1 MAAGS
6 RTGRAAARG
15 LASLGAVLLLLAGSP
30 SRGAEVIEYYHLD
43 AIGSV
48 RAVTNGAGQV
58 VERHDYLPFGEE
70 CTTGPCAANLALG
83 GGQPRKFTGKERDAE
98 TGLDYFGARYYG
110 SRIGRFT
117 TVDPVYTWQE
127 NLLDPQRWNRYA
139 YARNNPLRYVDPD
152 GRTIRVADA
161 GALALIQ
168 STLPANL
175 RSAVSLTKEGTI
187 DAKALSSVQSSDANF
202 RDLSALASHSGTV
215 DVSTSAKATYK
226 DASGNTKS
234 DSFFYDSGADLAKY
248 GLPPTPNLFLGVTLT
263 PGDGSNPHDTSRL
276 RSMSGNLEVILANTP
291 GVPAREMQ
299 KTTAHELF
307 GHALPYLNK
316 QPFLHGQ
323 AGVDKRVGEIEGR
336 FK

>member
-1 MAAGS
+1 MKRTMLRDS
-6 RTGRAAARG
+6 RP
-15 LASLGAVLLLLAGSP
+15 AVLTALLLGLLAVSP
-30 SRGAEVIEYYHLD
+30 ARAQVVEYYHTD
-43 AIGSV
+43 AIGNV
-48 RAVTNGAGQV
+48 RAITDASGNVI
-58 VERHDYLPFGEE
+58 ERHDYQPYGEE
-70 CTTGPCAANLALG
+70 WLPQG
-83 GGQPRKFTGKERDAE
+83 GAQPLRFTGKERDAE

-110 SRIGRFT
+110 SKVGRFT

-127 NLLDPQRWNRYA
+127 NLVDPQRWNRYA
-139 YARNNPLRYVDPD
+139 YARSNPLRYVDPD
-152 GRTIRVADA
+152 GRVIRVADA

-175 RSAVSLTKEGTI
+175 RSAVSLTKGGTI

-263 PGDGSNPHDTSRL
+263 PGDGSNSHDTSRL

-323 AGVDKRVGEIEGR
+323 AGVEKKIGEIEGR

>member
-1 MAAGS
+1 MKRSALAGIV
-6 RTGRAAARG
+6 G
-15 LASLGAVLLLLAGSP
+15 LTLLATGTLHAADTY
-30 SRGAEVIEYYHLD
+30 RYLHLD
-43 AIGSV
+43 AIGNV
-48 RAVTNGAGQV
+48 RVVTDENQAVI
-58 VERHDYLPFGEE
+58 ERHDYLPFGEE
-70 CTTGPCAANLALG
+70 CTTGLCASNPG
-83 GGQPRKFTGKERDAE
+83 VVGGQPKRFTGKERDPE

-110 SRIGRFT
+110 SKIGRFT
-117 TVDPVYTWQE
+117 TTDPVYTWQE
-127 NLLDPQRWNRYA
+127 NLVDPQRWNRYA
-139 YARNNPLRYVDPD
+139 YARNNPLKYIDPD
-152 GRTIRVADA
+152 GRVIRVADA

-187 DAKALSSVQSSDANF
+187 DAGALSSVQSSDANF

-307 GHALPYLNK
+307 GHAQPYLNK

-323 AGVDKRVGEIEGR
+323 AAVDKKIGEIEGR